1 MSAVRSIIDA
11 LLFYEGYLSAR
22 EVAQGVSK
30 LFEDAGAGEFKYQK
44 VKTAGGRV
52 LQKRPRLS
60 DRAARLDSLNLR
72 ICKGRVRGSA
82 KLQVNRR
89 CVENVKGSGLLPSL
103 SHCVGY
109 CFEIISP
116 NTWRGGVWNRP
127 PFCE

>member
-30 LFEDAGAGEFKYQK
+30 LFEDTGAGEFKYQK

-82 KLQVNRR
+82 ML
-89 CVENVKGSGLLPSL
+89 
-103 SHCVGY
+103 
-109 CFEIISP
+109 
-116 NTWRGGVWNRP
+116 
-127 PFCE
+127 